1 MPFPAS
7 LTQTLKNYHLQPYP
21 SFTGIPQPITAG
33 SIAHFLVALLWAWL
47 LLVSLTGWG
56 RTIGKLFRV
65 PTLPASPAC
74 TLGIATMIF
83 LGGLLNL
90 FHVIYASVLIGLVA
104 VGLLLYL
111 LSFKRRPEAY
121 RWMRAWNSVSRLTK
135 LLVAIA
141 LLILICRVAATVRLG
156 EFRVDDDAS
165 AYLVY
170 PQKMLASHH
179 FARDPF
185 SDRRIISSLGGAYLL
200 QAFILA
206 PTSLPHIGMADR
218 TLGLI
223 LIFAALFDLGIALG
237 LSPPQIAWMALIV
250 YLVPQPTFNLTFQ
263 ILPIALFIAM
273 IWMISKAVEE
283 EQTTRW
289 RYALLVG
296 VIGGAIISLK
306 STFLP
311 FVGALALFPF
321 LLIFWRRTKSQS
333 GMLPLIAGLGA
344 LVVLAA
350 WMVAMKQASGTWLF
364 PVLGHGF
371 DYSSYGLFRSMPQ
384 FASPASLLR
393 VILQGILLLI
403 LAAISVLGGQSTSQS
418 RLSFSVLL
426 AAVLAITAFNYKSG
440 GDYIWRYN
448 FPQFFTAVI
457 VFSAAQ
463 LAIANLNQKS
473 GHWTVAHIAA
483 WLSLIACIFYYD
495 LEGGKLQPF
504 RETKT
509 EMKLYRRN
517 LRASLSGMQLVSS
530 AVINEYRAVESA
542 LPDGAVALDV
552 TTNSF
557 LFRNR
562 NGRRFLVDDWP
573 GAASPPPGW
582 PFTQN
587 PQSLPDF
594 LVRGSVRYIIYGY
607 NFANW
612 FDMQSCQSIPNR
624 THLTKVDHALEILEM
639 LTHHQLDNLR
649 RSRLTIYDDGKI
661 AVIDFQSPLSSS
673 QPPAQ
678 PWTLSTSEAEMCAQI
693 TRRYIATH
701 PSNIRDSATSE

>member
-7 LTQTLKNYHLQPYP
+7 LIQTFQNYHLQPYP
-21 SFTGIPQPITAG
+21 SFTGIPQPITVG
-33 SIAHFLVALLWAWL
+33 SVAHFLGALLWAWL

-56 RTIGKLFRV
+56 RMTGKLFRV

-74 TLGIATMIF
+74 AFGIAVIVF
-83 LGGLLNL
+83 LGGLLNF
-90 FHVIYASVLIGLVA
+90 FHAIYAGVLIGLVA
-104 VGLLLYL
+104 IGLLLYF
-111 LSFKRRPEAY
+111 LSFKVRPESY
-121 RWMRAWNSVSRLTK
+121 KWMSAWNSASRLTK

-200 QAFILA
+200 QACILA

-223 LIFAALFDLGIALG
+223 LLFAALFDLGIALG

-263 ILPIALFIAM
+263 VLPIALFIAM
-273 IWMISKAVEE
+273 IWIISQALKE
-283 EQTTRW
+283 EQLLPW
-289 RYALLVG
+289 RHALLVG
-296 VIGGAIISLK
+296 AIGGAIISLK

-321 LLIFWRRTKSQS
+321 LLIFWRRTKSQL
-333 GMLPLIAGLGA
+333 GVFPLIAGLGS

-350 WMVAMKQASGTWLF
+350 WMLAMKQTSGTWLF

-384 FASPASLLR
+384 FASSASLLR
-393 VILQGILLLI
+393 VILQGIILLI
-403 LAAISVLGGQSTSQS
+403 LATISALGGQSTSQS

-426 AAVLAITAFNYKSG
+426 AAALAITAFNYESG

-457 VFSAAQ
+457 VFFVEQ
-463 LAIANLNQKS
+463 LAIANMSQKS
-473 GHWTVAHIAA
+473 GRWTVAHIAA

-504 RETKT
+504 REMKT

-517 LRASLSGMQLVSS
+517 LRASLSGMQLVSP
-530 AVINEYRAVESA
+530 AVRDEYRSVGST

-557 LFRNR
+557 LLRNR

-582 PFTQN
+582 PFTLN
-587 PQSLPDF
+587 PQSVPAF
-594 LVRGSVRYIIYGY
+594 LLRHSVRYVVYGY
-607 NFANW
+607 DFANW
-612 FDMQSCQSIPNR
+612 FDMQSCQSIPNQA
-624 THLTKVDHALEILEM
+624 HLTKVDHALELLEI

-649 RSRLTIYDDGKI
+649 TSYAPIYDDGKI
-661 AVIDFQSPLSSS
+661 AVIDLRSPLSSGH
-673 QPPAQ
+673 PPAQ
-678 PWTLSTSEAEMCAQI
+678 SWTLSTTEAEMCAQI
-693 TRRYIATH
+693 SRRYISTH
-701 PSNIRDSATSE
+701 PSNMQDSTASE